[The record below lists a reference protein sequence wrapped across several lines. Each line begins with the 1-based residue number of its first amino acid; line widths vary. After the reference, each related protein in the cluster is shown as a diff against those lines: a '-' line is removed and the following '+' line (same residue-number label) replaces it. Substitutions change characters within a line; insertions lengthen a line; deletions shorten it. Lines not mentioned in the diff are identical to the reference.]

1 MVNEGDAAEPSVRF
15 RVLGPVEILIRDKP
29 VPLRAGRQQT
39 VLSMLLLE
47 ANHVVGTDR
56 LIDAVWGD
64 DPPTTAGSQIQICV
78 SALRRIL
85 AEAGGII
92 ETRAPGYLIRLSPD
106 QLDMQVFQDTVT
118 EAGRVSRA
126 GEVAEAAALLRDAL
140 ALWSGN
146 ALASVTSR
154 LVRAKA
160 ARLDQT
166 RLSVYEECLDR
177 ELQLGRHRELVTE
190 LMTLVSQNPLRER
203 LCGQLMLSLYRSG
216 RQAEAL
222 EVYRTARTELVDQLG
237 IEPGEELRRLERAI
251 LAQEAALDWTGTAEP
266 AAHTAGPRQ
275 LTAATADFTGR
286 MEQVDA
292 LERAL
297 TQSGTAANPC
307 GVVPLVV
314 IAGKTGVGK
323 TALAIH
329 VAHRLAATHFPDT
342 QLYADLRGTR
352 SDPLSSEELLMSF
365 LRALSPPGTKFPD
378 TPEERAQLYRSRLAA
393 RKALIVL
400 DDVADEAQ
408 VRMLLPG
415 SAGCA
420 VIITSRVRLTGFPG
434 SRLIN
439 LGQFDHGE
447 AIELLGRVVGEDRV
461 NAEPAAARTLSE
473 LVGGLPL
480 ALRVA
485 GARLAARPHWTLETM
500 VRRLADEHRRLDE
513 LVHGDLAVRAS
524 ISLTYG
530 GLPPQV
536 RLLFRELSDL
546 PWDTFPSWVA
556 AAVLDIGVREAEDL
570 LDELVDAHLLD
581 YVAADSRGS
590 ISYRFHVL
598 IRIFAREQTGEEPR
612 REDEGRR
619 RLLER
624 VCGGWLFL
632 AEHAHGLL
640 YGGQFTLLHGSAPRW
655 EPRGGFHETPLADP
669 LAWLE
674 SERLNLTAAVRH
686 SAGAGLDELCWDLA
700 STLVTLFEA
709 RGYFDDWTDTHK
721 FALDAVREA
730 GNRRGTAAILSSL
743 GSLHVTRRQT
753 ATAPELLDGAMEIFE
768 ELDDHH
774 GRALVLRSQASLDYH
789 MGETRLSLARYDAA
803 LRELREAGD
812 LIGVAHVLVNIAQ
825 HQLDAGAPDEAVKQL
840 DEALGICRSVG
851 SRRTE
856 AQVLYRLGLAHLE
869 QDRVDAAGEALG
881 SVLLLVRRNDDP
893 VGESYARLGMSAVH
907 RRLGNLKTAEAML
920 LRTLEI
926 SEDLADT
933 VAQGRALFELGTLL
947 AEGADPARAR
957 VHLERARAIF
967 RDQRL
972 RLWENRTLDA
982 LDALDGPA
990 G

>member
-1 MVNEGDAAEPSVRF
+1 MVNEGDGEAPSVRF
-15 RVLGPVEILIRDKP
+15 RVLGPVEILIGDRP

-56 LIDAVWGD
+56 LIDAIWGD

-85 AEAGGII
+85 ADAGGII
-92 ETRAPGYLIRLSPD
+92 ETRAPGYLIRVRPD
-106 QLDMQVFQDTVT
+106 QLDMQVFEDTVA
-118 EAGRVSRA
+118 EAGRVFRA
-126 GEVAEAAALLRDAL
+126 GSVAEAAALLRDAL

-166 RLSVYEECLDR
+166 RLSVYEECVDR
-177 ELQLGRHRELVTE
+177 ELQLGRHRELVSE

-203 LCGQLMLSLYRSG
+203 LCGQLMLALYRSG

-222 EVYRTARTELVDQLG
+222 EAYRTARSELVDQLG
-237 IEPGEELRRLERAI
+237 IEPGEELRRLESAI
-251 LAQEAALDWTGTAEP
+251 LTQEPGLDWSGAAEP
-266 AAHTAGPRQ
+266 AANAGGPRQ
-275 LTAATADFTGR
+275 LIAATSDFTGR
-286 MEQVDA
+286 AEHVEAM
-292 LERAL
+292 ERAL
-297 TQSGTAANPC
+297 TPSDLAAGPC
-307 GVVPLVV
+307 GVVPIVV
-314 IAGKTGVGK
+314 VAGKNGVGK
-323 TALAIH
+323 SALAIH

-352 SDPLSSEELLMSF
+352 SDPLSSEDLLMSF

-378 TPEERAQLYRSRLAA
+378 TVEERARLYRSRLAA

-434 SRLIN
+434 CRLVN
-439 LGQFDHGE
+439 LGQFDQSE

-461 NAEPAAARTLSE
+461 RAEPAAARTLSE

-530 GLPPQV
+530 SLPPRV
-536 RLLFRELSDL
+536 RLLFRALSDL

-556 AAVLDIGVREAEDL
+556 AAVLDIPVREAEDL

-581 YVAADSRGS
+581 YIAGGASGS

-598 IRIFAREQTGEEPR
+598 IRIFAREQSPEGPE
-612 REDEGRR
+612 READSR

-655 EPRGGFHETPLADP
+655 EPRGGFHETPLRDA
-669 LAWLE
+669 LGWLE

-709 RGYFDDWTDTHK
+709 RGYYDDWTETHK
-721 FALDAVREA
+721 FALAAVRES

-753 ATAPELLDGAMEIFE
+753 GTAPALLDGAMELFE
-768 ELDDHH
+768 ELDDRH

-789 MGETRLSLARYDAA
+789 MGETRLSLARYEAA
-803 LRELREAGD
+803 LNELRQVGD
-812 LIGVAHVLVNIAQ
+812 RIGVAHVLVNIAQ
-825 HQLDAGAPDEAVKQL
+825 HQLDADAPDEAVKQL
-840 DEALGICRSVG
+840 DEALDICRSVG

-856 AQVLYRLGLAHLE
+856 AQVLYRLGLAQLE
-869 QDRVDAAGEALG
+869 QDRVDAAREAFTT
-881 SVLLLVRRNDDP
+881 VLLLVRQNDDLA
-893 VGESYARLGMSAVH
+893 GESYARLGMSAVH
-907 RRLGNLKTAEAML
+907 LRLGNFQTAETML
-920 LRTLEI
+920 RRTLEI
-926 SEDLADT
+926 SEELADT
-933 VAQGRALFELGTLL
+933 VGQGRALFELGSLL
-947 AEGADPARAR
+947 TKGSDLAGARR
-957 VHLERARAIF
+957 HLERALAIF
-967 RDQRL
+967 REQSL
-972 RLWENRTLDA
+972 RLWEDRTLEA
-982 LDALDGPA
+982 LDALPG
-990 G
+990 